1 MKAFLALF
9 MVTGIGLL
17 GFGSDALAEATPV
30 KSQGDPNKKIC
41 ETITP
46 IGSRL
51 GSKKVCATRAEWEEK
66 RRLDREAIDRGQVGA
81 CMVQT
86 TGSKGKASC

>member
-1 MKAFLALF
+1 MRAFLALF
-9 MVTGIGLL
+9 MITEIGLL
-17 GFGSDALAEATPV
+17 GVGSDALAKATPANS
-30 KSQGDPNKKIC
+30 KGDPNEKIC

-51 GSKKVCATRAEWEEK
+51 GSKKVCATRAEWAEK

-86 TGSKGKASC
+86 TGSTGKAGC